1 MKPTIGKRATFT
13 ETAAKNKITSLT
25 GKAGKNKRRITMK
38 KIIAITLALMLI
50 LASAALAEAVAFND
64 PAAVRP
70 ETIEY
75 PVQGLSWNATTD
87 VRANEEYTIAMI
99 VKNNTNPFMNGVLNG
114 FAKAGE
120 DIGFEALLLSPQTA
134 DSNEDQVR
142 LVEDM
147 IQRGVDAICIHP
159 VDSNGIVPALE
170 KAWEAGIP
178 VLVQGTRA
186 NTDKIYGWYGTK
198 YADEATL
205 IAEYL
210 AEKLDYKG
218 NVIYITGP
226 QTAQNAIDEMEA
238 THAVFDK
245 YPELNIIEEQPGNF
259 NRATSMSVMENLTQ
273 KYSEDDIDWV
283 IGGNDECAMGAIA
296 AMENA
301 SWKLGFED
309 GGIGVSG
316 IDCNKDASYAIQE
329 GTLTVSI
336 NPDPVSLGYVGAAF
350 LVKYLNDGDLFPEYV
365 AWPDFQNA
373 TDVMNDATTIDD
385 YIENVAW
392 WKDPA

>member
-1 MKPTIGKRATFT
+1 
-13 ETAAKNKITSLT
+13 
-25 GKAGKNKRRITMK
+25 MK
-38 KIIAITLALMLI
+38 KLVAIVAAMVLAL
-50 LASAALAEAVAFND
+50 SAFAMAETVAFND

-70 ETIEY
+70 ESIEY

-87 VRANEEYTIAMI
+87 VKANGEYTIAMI

-114 FAKAGE
+114 FEKAAN
-120 DIGFEALLLSPQTA
+120 DMGFEALLLSPQTA

-170 KAWEAGIP
+170 KAWDAGIP
-178 VLVQGTRA
+178 VLVQGTQA
-186 NTDKIYGWYGTK
+186 NTDKIYGWDGTK

-205 IAEYL
+205 VAEYL

-226 QTAQNAIDEMEA
+226 QQAQNAIDEINA
-238 THAVFDK
+238 THAVFEK
-245 YPELNIIEEQPGNF
+245 YPDLKLIEEQPGNF

-273 KYSEDDIDWV
+273 KYSEDEIDWV

-301 SWKLGFED
+301 GWKLGFED

-316 IDCNKDASYAIQE
+316 IDCNKDASYAIQD
-329 GTLTVSI
+329 GTLTVSV

-350 LVKYLNDGDLFPEYV
+350 LVNYLNDGDLFPSYV
-365 AWPDFQNA
+365 AWPDFQTA
-373 TDVMNDATTIDD
+373 EDVVIDASNIDN
-385 YIENVAW
+385 YIENLAW
-392 WKDPA
+392 WKDPQ

>member
-1 MKPTIGKRATFT
+1 MKKLIAIAMATFMLQT
-13 ETAAKNKITSLT
+13 PAAV
-25 GKAGKNKRRITMK
+25 M
-38 KIIAITLALMLI
+38 
-50 LASAALAEAVAFND
+50 AEAVAFND
-64 PAAVRP
+64 PAAVKP

-75 PVQGLSWNATTD
+75 PVEGLSWNATTD
-87 VRANEEYTIAMI
+87 IKANEEYTVAMI

-114 FAKAGE
+114 FEKAGA
-120 DIGFEALLLSPQTA
+120 DMGFEALLLSPQTA

-170 KAWEAGIP
+170 KAWDAGIP
-178 VLVQGTRA
+178 VLVQGTKA

-198 YADEATL
+198 YADEATI

-218 NVIYITGP
+218 NVVYITGP
-226 QTAQNAIDEMEA
+226 QQAQNAIDEMEA
-238 THAVFDK
+238 THAVFEK
-245 YPELNIIEEQPGNF
+245 YPDLKLIEEQPGNF
-259 NRATSMSVMENLTQ
+259 NRAQSMSVMENLIQ
-273 KYSEDDIDWV
+273 KYSEDEIDWV

-301 SWKLGFED
+301 GWKLGFDE

-316 IDCNKDASYAIQE
+316 IDCNEDASYAIQD

-336 NPDPVSLGYVGAAF
+336 NLDPVSLGYVGAVF
-350 LVKYLNDGDLFPEYV
+350 LVKHLNDGDLFPEYV
-365 AWPDFQNA
+365 AWPDFMNSS
-373 TDVMNDATTIDD
+373 DVVNDATTIDS
-385 YIENVAW
+385 YIEEMAW
-392 WKDPA
+392 WKDPK

>member
-1 MKPTIGKRATFT
+1 
-13 ETAAKNKITSLT
+13 
-25 GKAGKNKRRITMK
+25 MK
-38 KIIAITLALMLI
+38 KMITVA
-50 LASAALAEAVAFND
+50 LASMMLMTSVTAMADSVSFND
-64 PAAVRP
+64 PNAERP
-70 ETIEY
+70 ESIEY

-87 VRANEEYTIAMI
+87 VKANDEYKIAMI

-114 FAKAGE
+114 FNKAAE
-120 DIGFEALLLSPQTA
+120 DIGFEAMLLSPQTA

-147 IQRGVDAICIHP
+147 IQSGVDAICIHP

-170 KAWEAGIP
+170 KAWDAGIP
-178 VLVQGTRA
+178 VLVQGTKA

-226 QTAQNAIDEMEA
+226 QQAQNAIDEIEA
-238 THAVFDK
+238 THAVFEK
-245 YPELNIIEEQPGNF
+245 YPDLNLIEEQPGNF
-259 NRATSMSVMENLTQ
+259 NRATSMSVMENLIQ
-273 KYSEDDIDWV
+273 KYSEDEIDWV

-301 SWKLGFED
+301 GWKLGFED

-316 IDCNKDASYAIQE
+316 IDCNKDASYAIQD

-336 NPDPVSLGYVGAAF
+336 NPDPVSLGYIGAAF
-350 LVKYLNDGDLFPEYV
+350 LVNYLNDGDLFPEYV
-365 AWPDFQNA
+365 AWPDFMSESE
-373 TDVMNDATTIDD
+373 VVNDATTIEN
-385 YIENVAW
+385 YIENMAW
-392 WKDPA
+392 WKEAN

>member
-1 MKPTIGKRATFT
+1 MKKFLTLCLAL
-13 ETAAKNKITSLT
+13 ALLLSLT
-25 GKAGKNKRRITMK
+25 TAG
-38 KIIAITLALMLI
+38 
-50 LASAALAEAVAFND
+50 AETVAFND

-70 ETIEY
+70 ESVEY
-75 PVQGLSWNATTD
+75 PVTGLSWSATTE
-87 VRANEEYTIAMI
+87 VRAKETYTIAMI

-114 FAKAGE
+114 FAKAAE
-120 DIGFEALLLSPQTA
+120 DVGFEAVLLSPQTA

-147 IQRGVDAICIHP
+147 IQKGVDAICIHP

-170 KAWEAGIP
+170 KAWDAGIP

-198 YADEATL
+198 YYDEAVL
-205 IAEYL
+205 IAEYVAKSL
-210 AEKLDYKG
+210 NYSG

-226 QTAQNAIDEMEA
+226 QQAQNAIDEA
-238 THAVFDK
+238 QGTHDVFEK
-245 YPELNIIEEQPGNF
+245 YPDLHLIEEQPGNF
-259 NRATSMSVMENLTQ
+259 NRATSMSVMENLIQ
-273 KYSEDDIDWV
+273 KYGEDEVDWV

-301 SWKLGFED
+301 GWKLGFAD

-316 IDCNKDASYAIQE
+316 IDCNKDASYALQD

-336 NPDPVSLGYVGAAF
+336 NPDPVSLGYVGAVF
-350 LVKYLNDGDLFPEYV
+350 LVQYLNDGNLFPSFV

-373 TDVMNDATTIDD
+373 TDVMVDASNIDN
-385 YIENVAW
+385 YIENIAW
-392 WKDPA
+392 WMTPEK

>member
-1 MKPTIGKRATFT
+1 
-13 ETAAKNKITSLT
+13 
-25 GKAGKNKRRITMK
+25 MK
-38 KIIAITLALMLI
+38 KLVAIVAAMVLAL
-50 LASAALAEAVAFND
+50 SAFAMAETVAFND

-70 ETIEY
+70 ESIEY

-87 VRANEEYTIAMI
+87 VKANGEYTIAMI

-114 FAKAGE
+114 FEKAAN
-120 DIGFEALLLSPQTA
+120 DMGFEALLLSPQTA

-170 KAWEAGIP
+170 KAWDAGIP
-178 VLVQGTRA
+178 VLVQGTQA

-205 IAEYL
+205 VAEYL

-226 QTAQNAIDEMEA
+226 QQAQNAIDEINA
-238 THAVFDK
+238 THAVFEK
-245 YPELNIIEEQPGNF
+245 YPDLKLIEEQPGNF

-273 KYSEDDIDWV
+273 KYSEDEIDWV

-301 SWKLGFED
+301 GWKLGFED

-316 IDCNKDASYAIQE
+316 IDCNKDASYAIQD
-329 GTLTVSI
+329 GTLTVSV

-350 LVKYLNDGDLFPEYV
+350 LVNYLNDGDLFPSYV
-365 AWPDFQNA
+365 AWPDFQTA
-373 TDVMNDATTIDD
+373 EDVVIDASNIDN
-385 YIENVAW
+385 YIENLAW
-392 WKDPA
+392 WKDPQ

>member
-1 MKPTIGKRATFT
+1 
-13 ETAAKNKITSLT
+13 
-25 GKAGKNKRRITMK
+25 MK
-38 KIIAITLALMLI
+38 KILSLCLALVML
-50 LASAALAEAVAFND
+50 LSCCSAMAETVAFND
-64 PAAVRP
+64 PAAVKP
-70 ETIEY
+70 ESIGEY
-75 PVQGLSWNATTD
+75 PVTGLSWSATTE
-87 VRANEEYTIAMI
+87 VKANETYTIAMI

-114 FAKAGE
+114 FAKAAE
-120 DIGFEALLLSPQTA
+120 EVGFEAVLLSPQTA

-147 IQRGVDAICIHP
+147 IQKGVDAICIHP

-178 VLVQGTRA
+178 VLVQGTKA

-198 YADEATL
+198 YYDEAWM
-205 IAEYL
+205 IAEYV
-210 AEKLDYKG
+210 AEKLNGEG

-226 QTAQNAIDEMEA
+226 QQAQNAIDEAEA
-238 THAVFDK
+238 THAVFAN
-245 YPELNIIEEQPGNF
+245 YPGITLIEEQPGNF
-259 NRATSMSVMENLTQ
+259 NRATSMSVMENLIQ
-273 KYSEDDIDWV
+273 KYDEEDIDWV

-301 SWKLGFED
+301 GWTLGFEN

-336 NPDPVSLGYVGAAF
+336 NPDPVSLGYIGAVF
-350 LVKYLNDGDLFPEYV
+350 LVQHLNDGRLFPEYV
-365 AWPDFQNA
+365 AWPDFKTA
-373 TDVMNDATTIDD
+373 DDVMVDASNIDN
-385 YIENVAW
+385 YIENLAW
-392 WKDPA
+392 WQEPKN

>member
-1 MKPTIGKRATFT
+1 
-13 ETAAKNKITSLT
+13 
-25 GKAGKNKRRITMK
+25 MK
-38 KIIAITLALMLI
+38 KLLVLALVLML
-50 LASAALAEAVAFND
+50 ALGQSIAMAETVAFND

-70 ETIEY
+70 ETIDY
-75 PVQGLSWNATTD
+75 PVQGLSWNVTTD
-87 VRANEEYTIAMI
+87 IKADGEYTIAMI

-114 FAKAGE
+114 FQKAGE
-120 DIGFEALLLSPQTA
+120 DMGFEALLLSPQTA

-170 KAWEAGIP
+170 KAWDAGIP
-178 VLVQGTRA
+178 VLVQGTQA

-210 AEKLDYKG
+210 AEKLNYKG

-226 QTAQNAIDEMEA
+226 QQAQNAIDEINA
-238 THAVFDK
+238 THAVFEK
-245 YPELNIIEEQPGNF
+245 YPDLHLIEEQPGNF

-273 KYSEDDIDWV
+273 KYSEDEIDWV

-301 SWKLGFED
+301 GWKLGFEN

-316 IDCNKDASYAIQE
+316 IDCNEDASYALQE

-336 NPDPVSLGYVGAAF
+336 NPDPVSLGYIGAAF
-350 LVKYLNDGDLFPEYV
+350 LVDYLNNGTLFPDFM
-365 AWPDFQNA
+365 AWPDFTTA
-373 TDVMNDATTIDD
+373 EDVLVDATNIDN
-385 YIENVAW
+385 YIENLAW
-392 WKDPA
+392 WKDPQ

>member
-1 MKPTIGKRATFT
+1 
-13 ETAAKNKITSLT
+13 
-25 GKAGKNKRRITMK
+25 MK
-38 KIIAITLALMLI
+38 KLVAIVAAMVLAL
-50 LASAALAEAVAFND
+50 SAFAMAETVAFND

-70 ETIEY
+70 ESIEY

-87 VRANEEYTIAMI
+87 VKANGEYTIAMI

-114 FAKAGE
+114 FEKAAN
-120 DIGFEALLLSPQTA
+120 DMGFEALLLSPQTA

-170 KAWEAGIP
+170 KAWDAGIP
-178 VLVQGTRA
+178 VLVQGTQA

-205 IAEYL
+205 VAEYL

-226 QTAQNAIDEMEA
+226 QQAQNAIDEINA
-238 THAVFDK
+238 THAVFEK
-245 YPELNIIEEQPGNF
+245 YPDLKLIEEQPGNF

-273 KYSEDDIDWV
+273 KYSEDEIDWV

-301 SWKLGFED
+301 GWKLGFED

-316 IDCNKDASYAIQE
+316 IDCNKDASYAIQD
-329 GTLTVSI
+329 GTLTVSV

-350 LVKYLNDGDLFPEYV
+350 LVNYLNDGDLFPSYV
-365 AWPDFQNA
+365 AWPDFQTA
-373 TDVMNDATTIDD
+373 EDVVIDASNIDN
-385 YIENVAW
+385 YIENMAW
-392 WKDPA
+392 WKDPQ

>member
-1 MKPTIGKRATFT
+1 
-13 ETAAKNKITSLT
+13 
-25 GKAGKNKRRITMK
+25 MK
-38 KIIAITLALMLI
+38 KLTAVVLALIMSL
-50 LASAALAEAVAFND
+50 LTLGALADAVAFND

-70 ETIEY
+70 ESIEY
-75 PVQGLSWNATTD
+75 PTTGLSWSATTD
-87 VRANEEYTIAMI
+87 LRANEPYRIAMI

-114 FAKAGE
+114 FKKAAA
-120 DIGFEALLLSPQTA
+120 DMGFEAELLSPQTA
-134 DSNEDQVR
+134 DSSDDQVR

-147 IQRGVDAICIHP
+147 IAAGVDAICIHP
-159 VDSNGIVPALE
+159 VDSNGIVPVLE
-170 KAWEAGIP
+170 KAWDAGIP

-210 AEKLDYKG
+210 AEKLNYQG

-226 QTAQNAIDEMEA
+226 QQAQNAIDEMDA
-238 THAVFDK
+238 THAVFEK
-245 YPELNIIEEQPGNF
+245 YPDLHLIEEQPGNF
-259 NRATSMSVMENLTQ
+259 NRATAMSVMENLIQ

-301 SWKLGFED
+301 GWTLGFAD

-316 IDCNKDASYAIQE
+316 IDCNKDASYALQE

-336 NPDPVSLGYVGAAF
+336 NPDPVSLAYVGAAF
-350 LVKYLNDGDLFPEYV
+350 LVKYLNDGDLFPAYV
-365 AWPDFQNA
+365 AYPDFQNNA
-373 TDVMNDATTIDD
+373 EVMVDAENIDH
-385 YIENVAW
+385 YIANVAW
-392 WKDPA
+392 WKDPQ

>member
-1 MKPTIGKRATFT
+1 
-13 ETAAKNKITSLT
+13 
-25 GKAGKNKRRITMK
+25 MK
-38 KIIAITLALMLI
+38 KIITMA
-50 LASAALAEAVAFND
+50 LASMMLMTSATAMAESVAFND
-64 PAAVRP
+64 PNAERP

-75 PVQGLSWNATTD
+75 PVEGLSWSATTN
-87 VRANEEYTIAMI
+87 VKANEEYKIAMI

-114 FAKAGE
+114 FNKAAE
-120 DIGFEALLLSPQTA
+120 DIGFEAMLLSPQTA

-147 IQRGVDAICIHP
+147 IQSGVDAICIHP

-170 KAWEAGIP
+170 KAWDAGIP
-178 VLVQGTRA
+178 VLVQGTKA
-186 NTDKIYGWYGTK
+186 NTDKVYGWYGTK

-210 AEKLDYKG
+210 AEKLDYEG

-226 QTAQNAIDEMEA
+226 QQAQNAIDEIEA

-245 YPELNIIEEQPGNF
+245 YPDLNLIEEQPGNF
-259 NRATSMSVMENLTQ
+259 NRATSMSVMENLIQ
-273 KYSEDDIDWV
+273 KYSEDEIDWV

-301 SWKLGFED
+301 GWKLGFED

-316 IDCNKDASYAIQE
+316 IDCNKDASYAIQD
-329 GTLTVSI
+329 GTLTVSV
-336 NPDPVSLGYVGAAF
+336 NPDPVSLGYIGAAF
-350 LVKYLNDGDLFPEYV
+350 LVNYLNDGDLFPEYV
-365 AWPDFQNA
+365 AWPDFMNESE
-373 TDVMNDATTIDD
+373 VVNDATTIDN

-392 WKDPA
+392 WKEAN

>member
-1 MKPTIGKRATFT
+1 
-13 ETAAKNKITSLT
+13 
-25 GKAGKNKRRITMK
+25 MK
-38 KIIAITLALMLI
+38 KLMAIAA
-50 LASAALAEAVAFND
+50 ASLLLTTSMTAMAEGVAFND
-64 PAAVRP
+64 PAAERP
-70 ETIEY
+70 ESIEY
-75 PVQGLSWNATTD
+75 PVEGLSWAATTD
-87 VRANEEYTIAMI
+87 VKANGDYTIAMI

-114 FAKAGE
+114 FSKAAE
-120 DIGFEALLLSPQTA
+120 DIGFEAMLLSPQTA

-147 IQRGVDAICIHP
+147 IQSGVDAICIHP

-170 KAWEAGIP
+170 KAWDAGIP
-178 VLVQGTRA
+178 VLVQGTQA

-218 NVIYITGP
+218 NVVYITGP
-226 QTAQNAIDEMEA
+226 QQAQNAIDEINA
-238 THAVFDK
+238 THAVFEK
-245 YPELNIIEEQPGNF
+245 YPDLNLIEEQPGNF
-259 NRATSMSVMENLTQ
+259 NRATSMSVMENLIQ

-301 SWKLGFED
+301 GWKLGFED

-316 IDCNKDASYAIQE
+316 IDCNKDASYAMQE
-329 GTLTVSI
+329 GTLTVSV
-336 NPDPVSLGYVGAAF
+336 NPDPVSLGYIGAAF
-350 LVKYLNDGDLFPEYV
+350 LVNYLNDGDLFPEYV
-365 AWPDFQNA
+365 AWPDFQTA
-373 TDVMNDATTIDD
+373 DDVVIDASNIDN
-385 YIENVAW
+385 YIENLAW
-392 WKDPA
+392 WKDPS

>member
-1 MKPTIGKRATFT
+1 
-13 ETAAKNKITSLT
+13 
-25 GKAGKNKRRITMK
+25 MK
-38 KIIAITLALMLI
+38 KLLSLCLVLLLLLGCGT
-50 LASAALAEAVAFND
+50 SALAETIAFND
-64 PAAVRP
+64 PAAVKP
-70 ETIEY
+70 ESIEM
-75 PVQGLSWNATTD
+75 PVTGLGWNATTE
-87 VRANEEYTIAMI
+87 VKAKENYTIAMI
-99 VKNNTNPFMNGVLNG
+99 VKNNTNPFMNGILNG
-114 FAKAGE
+114 FKKAADE
-120 DIGFEALLLSPQTA
+120 AGFEALLLSPQTA

-170 KAWEAGIP
+170 KAWDAGIP
-178 VLVQGTRA
+178 VLVQGTQA

-205 IAEYL
+205 IAEYMCNAL
-210 AEKLDYKG
+210 NGEG

-226 QTAQNAIDEMEA
+226 QQARNALDEIEA
-238 THAVFDK
+238 THAVLEK
-245 YPELNIIEEQPGNF
+245 YPGIKLLEEQPGNF
-259 NRATSMSVMENLTQ
+259 NRATSMSVMENLIQ
-273 KYSEDDIDWV
+273 KYDEDEIDWV

-301 SWKLGFED
+301 GWTLGFEN

-316 IDCNKDASYAIQE
+316 IDCNQDASNAMAE

-336 NPDPVSLGYVGAAF
+336 NPDPVSLGYIGAIF
-350 LVKYLNDGDLFPEYV
+350 LVNYLNDGTLFPEYV
-365 AWPDFQNA
+365 AWPDFKTA
-373 TDVMNDATTIDD
+373 EDVIVDSSSIDTYLD
-385 YIENVAW
+385 NAW

>member
-1 MKPTIGKRATFT
+1 
-13 ETAAKNKITSLT
+13 
-25 GKAGKNKRRITMK
+25 MK
-38 KIIAITLALMLI
+38 KLIAIAAASMI
-50 LASAALAEAVAFND
+50 LTTPVIAMAEPVAFND
-64 PAAVRP
+64 PAAQRP
-70 ETIEY
+70 ESIEY
-75 PVQGLSWNATTD
+75 PVQGLSWNVTTD
-87 VRANEEYTIAMI
+87 LKANEEYTIAMI
-99 VKNNTNPFMNGVLNG
+99 VKNNTNPFMNGILNG
-114 FAKAGE
+114 FHKAAE
-120 DIGFEALLLSPQTA
+120 DIGFEAVLLSPQTA

-170 KAWEAGIP
+170 KAWDAGIP
-178 VLVQGTRA
+178 VLVQGTKA

-226 QTAQNAIDEMEA
+226 QQAQNAIDEINA
-238 THAVFDK
+238 THAVFEK
-245 YPELNIIEEQPGNF
+245 YPDLNLIEEQPGNF

-273 KYSEDDIDWV
+273 KYSEDEIDWV

-301 SWKLGFED
+301 GWQLGFED

-316 IDCNKDASYAIQE
+316 IDCNKDASYAMQE

-336 NPDPVSLGYVGAAF
+336 NPDPVSLGYIGGAF

-365 AWPDFQNA
+365 AWPDFMNA
-373 TDVMNDATTIDD
+373 EDVVNDASTIDN
-385 YIENVAW
+385 YIENMAW
-392 WKDPA
+392 WMDAK

>member
-1 MKPTIGKRATFT
+1 
-13 ETAAKNKITSLT
+13 
-25 GKAGKNKRRITMK
+25 MK
-38 KIIAITLALMLI
+38 KRIAIVTALMMLLTPATVMADTI
-50 LASAALAEAVAFND
+50 AFND
-64 PAAVRP
+64 PEAVRP
-70 ETIEY
+70 ESIEY
-75 PVQGLSWNATTD
+75 PVEGLSWDVTTD
-87 VRANEEYTIAMI
+87 VKANEEYTIAMI

-114 FAKAGE
+114 FEKAGK
-120 DIGFEALLLSPQTA
+120 DIGFEPVLLSPQTA

-147 IQRGVDAICIHP
+147 IQKGVDAICIHP

-170 KAWEAGIP
+170 KAYDAGIP
-178 VLVQGTRA
+178 VLVQGTKA

-226 QTAQNAIDEMEA
+226 QQAQNAIDEINA
-238 THAVFDK
+238 THAVFEK
-245 YPELNIIEEQPGNF
+245 YPDLKLIEEQPGNF
-259 NRATSMSVMENLTQ
+259 NRATSMGVMENLTQ
-273 KYSEDDIDWV
+273 KYSEDEVDWV

-301 SWKLGFED
+301 GWKLGFED

-316 IDCNKDASYAIQE
+316 IDCNKDAAYAIQD

-336 NPDPVSLGYVGAAF
+336 NPDPVSLGYIGAAF
-350 LVKYLNDGDLFPEYV
+350 LVNYLNEGDLFPEYV
-365 AWPDFQNA
+365 AWPDFMNS
-373 TDVMNDATTIDD
+373 DEVLNDASTIDN
-385 YIENVAW
+385 YIEHVAW
-392 WKDPA
+392 WKDPS

>member
-1 MKPTIGKRATFT
+1 
-13 ETAAKNKITSLT
+13 
-25 GKAGKNKRRITMK
+25 MK
-38 KIIAITLALMLI
+38 KIIAMILTCAMLTVPV
-50 LASAALAEAVAFND
+50 SAMAETVAFND
-64 PAAVRP
+64 PEAVRP

-75 PVQGLSWNATTD
+75 PVEGLSWDVTTD
-87 VRANEEYTIAMI
+87 VKANEEYTIAMI

-114 FAKAGE
+114 FEKAAE
-120 DIGFEALLLSPQTA
+120 DVGFEAVLLSPQTA

-170 KAWEAGIP
+170 KAWDAGIP
-178 VLVQGTRA
+178 VLVQGTKA

-226 QTAQNAIDEMEA
+226 QQAQNAIDEINA
-238 THAVFDK
+238 THAVFEK
-245 YPELNIIEEQPGNF
+245 YPDLNLIEEQPGNF
-259 NRATSMSVMENLTQ
+259 NRATSMSVMENLIQ
-273 KYSEDDIDWV
+273 KYSEDEIDWV

-301 SWKLGFED
+301 GWKLNFEE

-316 IDCNKDASYAIQE
+316 IDCNEDASYAIKD
-329 GTLTVSI
+329 GTLTVSV
-336 NPDPVSLGYVGAAF
+336 NPDPVSLGYIGAVF
-350 LVKYLNDGDLFPEYV
+350 LVNYLNDGVLFPEYV
-365 AWPDFQNA
+365 AWPDFLNS
-373 TDVMNDATTIDD
+373 DEVLNDATTIDN

-392 WKDPA
+392 WKDPS

>member
-1 MKPTIGKRATFT
+1 
-13 ETAAKNKITSLT
+13 
-25 GKAGKNKRRITMK
+25 MK
-38 KIIAITLALMLI
+38 KMITFA
-50 LASAALAEAVAFND
+50 LASMMLMTSVTAMAETVAFND

-75 PVQGLSWNATTD
+75 PAEGLSWNVTSD
-87 VRANEEYTIAMI
+87 IKANEEYKIAMI

-114 FAKAGE
+114 FAKAAE
-120 DIGFEALLLSPQTA
+120 DMGFEAMLLSPQTA

-147 IQRGVDAICIHP
+147 IQSGVDAICIHP

-170 KAWEAGIP
+170 KAWDAGIP
-178 VLVQGTRA
+178 VLVQGTKA

-226 QTAQNAIDEMEA
+226 QQAQNAIDEINA
-238 THAVFDK
+238 THAVFEK
-245 YPELNIIEEQPGNF
+245 YPDLKLIEEQPGNF
-259 NRATSMSVMENLTQ
+259 NRANSMSVMENLIQ
-273 KYSEDDIDWV
+273 KYDEDEVDWV

-301 SWKLGFED
+301 GWKLGFED

-316 IDCNKDASYAIQE
+316 IDCNKDASYAIQD
-329 GTLTVSI
+329 GTLTVSV
-336 NPDPVSLGYVGAAF
+336 NPDPVSLAYVGAGF
-350 LVKYLNDGDLFPEYV
+350 LVNYLNDGDLFPEYV
-365 AWPDFQNA
+365 AWPDFLSN
-373 TDVMNDATTIDD
+373 DEVLNDATTIDN
-385 YIENVAW
+385 YIENMAW
-392 WKDPA
+392 WKDPN